1 MQRSLKALGAALAV
15 FLKKTSLMKK
25 TGSGFVHLRIML
37 RSNYFNKQQKNCFHW
52 IFYQML
58 VGKKKQSCTSLLQ
71 HAWQQHIAQQCP
83 KPVAFAFK
91 WILVLGQGNRREEAI
106 PSTLTSRMAPSQTLI
121 TLRNVGMTWGRNC
134 THFSP
139 RDLKIKVMAWTTIV
153 WCWDKDWSR
162 KILISATMETAG

>member
-1 MQRSLKALGAALAV
+1 MGCFPKQNQLLKNPESNIGL
-15 FLKKTSLMKK
+15 F
-25 TGSGFVHLRIML
+25 RIML
-37 RSNYFNKQQKNCFHW
+37 RSSCFNKKQKNCFHW
-52 IFYQML
+52 ISYQML
-58 VGKKKQSCTSLLQ
+58 TGEKKQSWTSLLQ

-83 KPVAFAFK
+83 KPVAFSFEK
-91 WILVLGQGNRREEAI
+91 WILMLGEWNRMEGGVV
-106 PSTLTSRMAPSQTLI
+106 PSTLTSRMAPSQTRI

-162 KILISATMETAG
+162 KILISATIETAG